1 MTARRG
7 ERVCPGQD
15 QGSWQRPEQGRP
27 AGPVALAVPDTEHST
42 RPQAGRSVGAVPKYR
57 GRASKY
63 RNTGFLF
70 WDVHWE
76 VQNEKTGFRSF
87 LALFVLLCFC
97 VPRRAKIC
105 RWRLSLV
112 VFQYNPG
119 SGGVHPPPGRPAG
132 RVGRS
137 GLVSATASAAG
148 PCDNSSQCFRML
160 P

>member
-1 MTARRG
+1 M
-7 ERVCPGQD
+7 RV
-15 QGSWQRPEQGRP
+15 WNR
-27 AGPVALAVPDTEHST
+27 PVALAVPDTDHST
-42 RPQAGRSVGAVPKYR
+42 RPQAGRSVGTSGCRVPKYR
-57 GRASKY
+57 CIFSKY

-87 LALFVLLCFC
+87 FALFVLLCFC

-137 GLVSATASAAG
+137 GLVSAMASAAG
-148 PCDNSSQCFRML
+148 QSSVGGRTDSNKCTQRMYVKL
-160 P
+160 L